1 MLSNTELAKTIG
13 INIRNIRNKKHI
25 KREDVAYSIGM
36 SMCTLGN
43 IELGKVSTK
52 INTLNKI
59 AKALDVDIIEFFNL
73 QTNDDRINIIHDI
86 LTKLINTNDNI
97 LLKYNQIINILTEK

>member
-1 MLSNTELAKTIG
+1 MLSNTELLKTIG

-36 SMCTLGN
+36 SMYTLGN

-73 QTNDDRINIIHDI
+73 KTNDDRINIIHDI